1 MSEVENA
8 LRTEVKKQL
17 STCSHEVT
25 PVLCKMIQSTEGYR
39 KAEEMIIR
47 YALQN
52 QVSIGAAIAQ
62 LEVELE

>member
-1 MSEVENA
+1 MNNVEHELRIEV
-8 LRTEVKKQL
+8 RQQM
-17 STCSHEVT
+17 STCSKEVT
-25 PVLCKMIQSTEGYR
+25 PVLCQMIQSKEGYL
-39 KAEEMIIR
+39 KAEEMVIR